1 MANTVA
7 ESKGLAQAD
16 ANAKSVL
23 ECPAQE
29 LVLYRLRCAQT
40 ANGLSHYYM
49 WGDVAPEDTL
59 L

>member
-1 MANTVA
+1 MTTTVK
-7 ESKGLAQAD
+7 ESRDAAQGTPGQEA
-16 ANAKSVL
+16 L
-23 ECPAQE
+23 ERQAHE

-49 WGDVAPEDTL
+49 WGDVAPEETL

>member
-1 MANTVA
+1 MTPTATSSKNVEQATTVLT
-7 ESKGLAQAD
+7 SLD
-16 ANAKSVL
+16 R
-23 ECPAQE
+23 PAQE